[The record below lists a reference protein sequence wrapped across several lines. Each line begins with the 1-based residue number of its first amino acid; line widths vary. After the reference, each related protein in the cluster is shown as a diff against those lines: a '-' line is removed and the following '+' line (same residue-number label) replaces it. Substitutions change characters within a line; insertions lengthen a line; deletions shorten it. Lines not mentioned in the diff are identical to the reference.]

1 MEIILIPGGGYASNC
16 YLIFDRQTG
25 EGAVVD
31 PSSDLDAV
39 MAAAGR
45 VGAAVTKIFLTHG
58 HFDHILNLKPVREA
72 TGAPVYVHADEA
84 VCLTDARRSEFLSFL
99 GRNVTF
105 LPAEHLLRDG
115 DTVSVGNETV
125 TVLHTPGHTPGSVV
139 YTFGS
144 ALLTGD
150 TLFAGFVGRT
160 DLLGGDS
167 NALDRSLRRLLL
179 LPDDKVI
186 YPGHGGRSTIGH
198 EKSTNPF
205 LRGVI

>member
-1 MEIILIPGGGYASNC
+1 METILVPGGGYASNC
-16 YLIFDRQTG
+16 YLIFDRLTG

-39 MAAAGR
+39 MVAAGR
-45 VGAAVTKIFLTHG
+45 VGASVTKILLTHG
-58 HFDHILNLKPVREA
+58 HFDHILNLKPLRET
-72 TGAPVYVHADEA
+72 TGAPVYVHADDA
-84 VCLTDARRSEFLSFL
+84 ACLTDARRSLFLSFL

-115 DTVSVGNETV
+115 DTVAVGSETV
-125 TVLHTPGHTPGSVV
+125 TVLHTPGHTSGSVV
-139 YTFGS
+139 YAFGG

-150 TLFAGFVGRT
+150 TLFAGSVGRT

-167 NALDRSLRRLLL
+167 DALERSLCRLME
-179 LPDDKVI
+179 LPDDTVI